1 MAEVE
6 FLLLGGREKVEELLV
21 HRTETQHLVSTRFIV
36 MRFRKPKARGEVTT
50 IPPPFTYLL
59 IYYTVCQ

>member
-36 MRFRKPKARGEVTT
+36 MRFRKPKS
-50 IPPPFTYLL
+50 
-59 IYYTVCQ
+59 